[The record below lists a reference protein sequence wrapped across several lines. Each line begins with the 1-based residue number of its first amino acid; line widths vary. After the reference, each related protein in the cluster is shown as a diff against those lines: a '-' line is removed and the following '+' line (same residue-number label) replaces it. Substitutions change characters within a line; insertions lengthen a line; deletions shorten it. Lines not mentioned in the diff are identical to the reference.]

1 MTVPIA
7 SELIVNQVIGEP
19 IDIDIY
25 EYIRQY
31 LNFSLNIFI
40 EKSKNINPFK
50 IKSKNLKLFFQ
61 FIIKSQFISILVI
74 LSTCFHSLI
83 KIDFIILIILIDT
96 FLMPF
101 YFRVKYKKFIKI
113 FMNTYFYT
121 LFVLYTFNLILKFL
135 SNIFLLC

>member
-19 IDIDIY
+19 IDIY

-50 IKSKNLKLFFQ
+50 IKSKNIKLFFQ
-61 FIIKSQFISILVI
+61 FIIKSQFIL
-74 LSTCFHSLI
+74 
-83 KIDFIILIILIDT
+83 
-96 FLMPF
+96 
-101 YFRVKYKKFIKI
+101 
-113 FMNTYFYT
+113 
-121 LFVLYTFNLILKFL
+121 
-135 SNIFLLC
+135 